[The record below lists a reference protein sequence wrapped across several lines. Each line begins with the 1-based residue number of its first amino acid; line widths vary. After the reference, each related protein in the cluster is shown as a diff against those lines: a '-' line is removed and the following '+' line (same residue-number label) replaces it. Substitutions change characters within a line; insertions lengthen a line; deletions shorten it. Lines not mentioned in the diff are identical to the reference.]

1 MGQNLTT
8 ISVISEGFK
17 GPVSSQGGTKILH
30 AFATVDFEGDCT
42 SKIMSQTSC
51 GRSKIGTIPPKVMI
65 RNVIL
70 KHAFTDMVLATVSIK
85 ASFEFNWRHAN

>member
-8 ISVISEGFK
+8 ISLISEGSK

-30 AFATVDFEGDCT
+30 AFATVDFEDKCT

-51 GRSKIGTIPPKVMI
+51 EKSKIGTIPP
-65 RNVIL
+65 
-70 KHAFTDMVLATVSIK
+70 HGHD
-85 ASFEFNWRHAN
+85 

>member
-1 MGQNLTT
+1 MIFL
-8 ISVISEGFK
+8 ISEGSK

-30 AFATVDFEGDCT
+30 AFEAECT

-51 GRSKIGTIPPKVMI
+51 ERSKIGTIPPKVMT

-70 KHAFTDMVLATVSIK
+70 KHTFSDMVLATVSIK
-85 ASFEFNWRHAN
+85 ASFEFNRRHAN